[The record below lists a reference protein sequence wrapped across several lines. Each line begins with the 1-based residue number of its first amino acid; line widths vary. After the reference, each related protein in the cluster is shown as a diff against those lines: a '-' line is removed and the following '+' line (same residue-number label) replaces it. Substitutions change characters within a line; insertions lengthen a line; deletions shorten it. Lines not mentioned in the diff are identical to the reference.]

1 MKRGVIQ
8 SYDPQRDLGYI
19 QPEGGGPKV
28 LFSSRVVDCPPHLLR
43 PGTYVQYEEGPEPNP
58 TQRQATRVLLQTPV
72 AAQSSPS
79 SPSTPASSSS
89 RSLPQECIF
98 TDSFYNP
105 SGYLREE
112 IFYTGAQQAA
122 DTFRRA
128 GLKSSQLRQI
138 YAGFLSF
145 AGPLREGRIPFEQAR
160 ERFGAFYCERIV
172 RQFQRGILPE
182 VVKTFF
188 DLHRNLILSSPQ
200 EMLAF
205 FRYLTNIYCYFGE
218 SERTPERG
226 FRR

>member
-8 SYDPQRDLGYI
+8 TYDSQRGCGFI
-19 QPEGGGPKV
+19 EPEGGGPRV
-28 LFSSRVVDCPPHLLR
+28 FFSSRVVEGPPGLVR
-43 PGTYVQYEEGPEPNP
+43 PGTQVQYEEAPGRNP
-58 TQRQATRVLLQTPV
+58 GESQASRVIL
-72 AAQSSPS
+72 PS
-79 SPSTPASSSS
+79 SAGHHPSAGPASASH
-89 RSLPQECIF
+89 RSLPPECIF
-98 TDSFYNP
+98 TTSFYDQ

-112 IFYTGAQQAA
+112 IFYTGAQKAA

-160 ERFGAFYCERIV
+160 ERFGSFYCERIV

-188 DLHRNLILSSPQ
+188 DLHRDLILSNTQ

-218 SERTPERG
+218 SERTPDRG

>member
-8 SYDPQRDLGYI
+8 TYDSQRGCGFI
-19 QPEGGGPKV
+19 EPEGGGPRV
-28 LFSSRVVDCPPHLLR
+28 FFSSRVVEGPPGLVR
-43 PGTYVQYEEGPEPNP
+43 PGTQVQYEEAPGRNP
-58 TQRQATRVLLQTPV
+58 GESQASRVIL
-72 AAQSSPS
+72 PS
-79 SPSTPASSSS
+79 SAGHHPSAGPAPASH
-89 RSLPQECIF
+89 RSLPPECIF
-98 TDSFYNP
+98 TTSFYDQ

-112 IFYTGAQQAA
+112 IFYTGAQKAA

-160 ERFGAFYCERIV
+160 ERFGSFYCERIV

-188 DLHRNLILSSPQ
+188 DLHRDLILSNTQ